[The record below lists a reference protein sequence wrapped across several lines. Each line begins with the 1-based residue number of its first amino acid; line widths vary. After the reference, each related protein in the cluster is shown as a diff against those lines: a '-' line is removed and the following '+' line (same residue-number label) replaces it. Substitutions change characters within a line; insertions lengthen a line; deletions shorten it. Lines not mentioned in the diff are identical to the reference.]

1 MREPG
6 RPFPWTR
13 AALRLALA
21 AALACGGLPVRA
33 DPGGGGHGGGPG
45 PPVSLPP
52 VSGVHG
58 GGGGGGSGHGG
69 PGPGGAGS
77 GGPGAAAGAPVLGG
91 VVSPFPAPNPGRG
104 RGRGDDGSGRGGPG
118 PSLGD
123 GLRGGDHHG
132 REDADEVR
140 DLVRAA
146 THGKG
151 GGEAQDLLEKGETV
165 AAAAAATAALEQARQ
180 SQASALIR
188 NHPDLVEPDNLGRP
202 VVRHE
207 VLAIAP
213 SPAVL
218 AAAARAGFRVR
229 STETLGDLGLTNV
242 VLQAPRGLSA
252 VEALRRL
259 RALDPRG
266 EFDFNHL
273 YQEGGRI
280 AGKATLAAAPAAA
293 ARPRL
298 PAHGVRVGLVDGGVA
313 AGQPALAGAAI
324 VQKGFAPGGPK
335 PSAHGTAVA
344 SLIAG
349 RKGVFRGAAPGAA
362 LLVADVY
369 GATPAGGSAEA
380 IARAL
385 AWLSQMH
392 APVINISLV
401 GPPNLLLEAAV
412 KALIARG
419 HIVVA
424 AVGNDGPAAP
434 PLYPASYPG
443 VVAVTGVDANW
454 RLLPEAGHASHIDF
468 AAPGAEMAA
477 AGADG
482 GFVAVRGTSFA
493 APLAAGL
500 LAKLI
505 QAPDQKEA
513 ERALDV
519 LGRRAMDLGP
529 RGRDARYGRGVVAV
543 EFRTPP
549 GEVRATRSLRG
560 P

>member
-1 MREPG
+1 MRESR

-13 AALRLALA
+13 AALRLAIA
-21 AALACGGLPVRA
+21 AALAFGGLPVRA
-33 DPGGGGHGGGPG
+33 DPGGNGHGNGIPGGPIG
-45 PPVSLPP
+45 LPP
-52 VSGVHG
+52 VGAGNNNGNGPG
-58 GGGGGGSGHGG
+58 GNSGHGG
-69 PGPGGAGS
+69 GS
-77 GGPGAAAGAPVLGG
+77 GGPGAAAGVPVMGG
-91 VVSPFPAPNPGRG
+91 IVSPFPTPNPGRG
-104 RGRGDDGSGRGGPG
+104 RGGGFGNRGVDDGGPG
-118 PSLGD
+118 RAVGQALD
-123 GLRGGDHHG
+123 RGKG
-132 REDADEVR
+132 RGRDDVDEVR
-140 DLVRAA
+140 DRVRAA
-146 THGKG
+146 TRGKDG
-151 GGEAQDLLEKGETV
+151 GGAEDLLEKGDTA
-165 AAAAAATAALEQARQ
+165 AAAAAATATLEQARQ

-188 NHPDLVEPDNLGRP
+188 NHPDLIEPDNLGRP

-213 SPAVL
+213 APAAL
-218 AAAARAGFRVR
+218 AAATRAGFRVR
-229 STETLGDLGLTNV
+229 STETLSDLGLTNV
-242 VLQAPRGLSA
+242 VLETPRGVSA

-259 RALDPRG
+259 RAIDPHG
-266 EFDFNHL
+266 EYDLNHL

-280 AGKATLAAAPAAA
+280 SGKAALAAAPAAA
-293 ARPRL
+293 QAAL
-298 PAHGVRVGLVDGGVA
+298 PAHGARVGLVDGGVA
-313 AGQPALAGAAI
+313 AGQPALAHVRI
-324 VQKGFAPGGPK
+324 VQKGFAPGGPR

-349 RKGVFRGAAPGAA
+349 KKGVFRGAAPGAA

-369 GATPAGGSAEA
+369 GATPAGGSADA

-385 AWLSQMH
+385 AWLSQAH

-412 KALIARG
+412 KALIAQG

-443 VVAVTGVDANW
+443 VVAITGVDADW
-454 RLLPEAGHASHIDF
+454 RLLPEAGRASHIDF

-477 AGADG
+477 AGLDG
-482 GFVAVRGTSFA
+482 GFVSVRGTSFA

-505 QAPDQKEA
+505 AAPDRKQA
-513 ERALDV
+513 EHALDV

-529 RGRDARYGRGVVAV
+529 RGPDSRYGRGVVAV

-549 GEVRATRSLRG
+549 GEVKATRSLRG

>member
-1 MREPG
+1 V
-6 RPFPWTR
+6 
-13 AALRLALA
+13 A
-21 AALACGGLPVRA
+21 AALALGGAPVRA
-33 DPGGGGHGGGPG
+33 DPGGGNGHGGGPG
-45 PPVSLPP
+45 GGPGGPVGLPP
-52 VSGVHG
+52 IGAGNNNGNGNGPGSS
-58 GGGGGGSGHGG
+58 SGHGG
-69 PGPGGAGS
+69 GS

-91 VVSPFPAPNPGRG
+91 VVSPFPAPHAGRG
-104 RGRGDDGSGRGGPG
+104 RGGGFGDSGVDGDGPG
-118 PSLGD
+118 RAVGQALD
-123 GLRGGDHHG
+123 RGKGRG
-132 REDADEVR
+132 REDAGEVA

-146 THGKG
+146 SGDKD
-151 GGEAQDLLEKGETV
+151 GGEAEDLLAKGETA

-180 SQASALIR
+180 QAASALVR
-188 NHPDLVEPDNLGRP
+188 NHPDIIEPDNLGRP

-213 SPAVL
+213 STAAL
-218 AAAARAGFRVR
+218 ASAARAGFHVR
-229 STETLGDLGLTNV
+229 STETLSDLGLTKV
-242 VLQAPRGLSA
+242 VLETPRGVTA

-266 EFDFNHL
+266 QYDFNHL
-273 YQEGGRI
+273 YQEGGTI
-280 AGKATLAAAPAAA
+280 AGRAVLAAAPAAA
-293 ARPRL
+293 Q
-298 PAHGVRVGLVDGGVA
+298 PAAPTRGVRVGLVDGGVA
-313 AGQPALAGAAI
+313 AGQPALAGAQI
-324 VQKGFAPGGPK
+324 IQKGFAPGGPK

-349 RKGVFRGAAPGAA
+349 KRGVFRGAAPGAA

-369 GATPAGGSAEA
+369 GATPAGGSADA

-385 AWLSQMH
+385 GWLSQMH

-401 GPPNLLLEAAV
+401 GPPNLLVEAAV

-443 VVAVTGVDANW
+443 VVAVTGVDSRW
-454 RLLPEAGHASHIDF
+454 RILPEAGRGSHVDF

-477 AGADG
+477 AGVDG

-493 APLAAGL
+493 APLTAGL

-505 QAPDQKEA
+505 AQPDRKEA

-519 LGRRAMDLGP
+519 LGRRAMDVGP
-529 RGRDARYGRGVVAV
+529 RGADSRYGRGVVAV

-549 GEVRATRSLRG
+549 GEVKATRSLRG